1 MNQQFGKQAFDQADK
16 LFKDLLGP
24 GNFQALAEQGVAAS
38 RDFYEKT
45 ATQFAAVLIERSIMV
60 QSVVLKDLLV
70 AVCAFS
76 NTCWDARVER
86 SMNSL
91 VCSVA

>member
-1 MNQQFGKQAFDQADK
+1 MHSCARMMRTSVSTERRVG
-16 LFKDLLGP
+16 
-24 GNFQALAEQGVAAS
+24 E
-38 RDFYEKT
+38 ET
-45 ATQFAAVLIERSIMV
+45 ATQLAAVLIELSTMV

-91 VCSVA
+91 VCSVI